1 MENDEFVKCPL
12 CDGHARVRRSELPA
26 LLAGNILREKREE
39 SMAEFTLPAK
49 GNQVTRRMQPG
60 EFEKEVHNWNPTLPL
75 WRRSLKE

>member
-49 GNQVTRRMQPG
+49 GNQATRRMQPG

>member
-26 LLAGNILREKREE
+26 LLAGNILREKLEE
-39 SMAEFTLPAK
+39 NMVGITRPAK
-49 GNQVTRRMQPG
+49 GDQGTHRPQPG

-75 WRRSLKE
+75 WRRSPKE